1 VLLERREKVKD
12 HWAVDI
18 VLDAEELEAKVDES
32 RERISLKEGGRQQ
45 SGDQSRVGEVQRTQ
59 DGQSFEEVL

>member
-32 RERISLKEGGRQQ
+32 RERMSFKEGGRQQ
-45 SGDQSRVGEVQRTQ
+45 SGDQKRVGEVQRTQ